1 MYTLIENF
9 CLGTRRLE
17 IFGRA
22 RSSLRRGWVT
32 ALVEGDEAHVNG
44 GEMAPDLGMEG
55 SGGAVEWEKEK
66 WEGGIRDLAGMNV
79 MEGQVGLGPG
89 GSMRAVVPNTPEI
102 DALRPKSPLRGGS
115 SNHTTQGGM
124 SGGVSM
130 GMGRG
135 RGGAVGGFMGNH
147 GAPMMGQNQMMM
159 GVGAPMMGIGIPMNA
174 MGMDPSAMFGMGG
187 MGLPG
192 MGMGIGM
199 MGMPNMS
206 GGQNMGMMGM
216 GSSQPGFGM
225 GIVGGGGGW
234 VDGQGQVQVPQGQMG
249 DGSMW
254 GTGGEVQGMMG
265 IGIGESWGQGGSNGY
280 EYEGY

>member
-44 GEMAPDLGMEG
+44 GEMAPDLEMEG

-66 WEGGIRDLAGMNV
+66 WEAGIRNLAGMNV
-79 MEGQVGLGPG
+79 EGQAGLGLG
-89 GSMRAVVPNTPEI
+89 GQMRAVVPNTPEI
-102 DALRPKSPLRGGS
+102 DALRPKSPVRGGS
-115 SNHTTQGGM
+115 SNLQGGM

-130 GMGRG
+130 GIVRG
-135 RGGAVGGFMGNH
+135 QGGAVGFMGNV

-159 GVGAPMMGIGIPMNA
+159 GVGAPMMAMGMPMNA

-187 MGLPG
+187 GMGLPG
-192 MGMGIGM
+192 MGMGMGM
-199 MGMPNMS
+199 MGMPSMP

-225 GIVGGGGGW
+225 GMVGGGVGW
-234 VDGQGQVQVPQGQMG
+234 GDGQGQIQVPQGQMS
-249 DGSMW
+249 DPSIW
-254 GTGGEVQGMMG
+254 GTGSEVQGMMG
-265 IGIGESWGQGGSNGY
+265 MGMGESWGQGGSTG
-280 EYEGY
+280 YEGY